1 MQSAILR
8 EDAGGGVV
16 PLTRGIESKSGA
28 WVGEPC
34 VGCGGSGVVA
44 KAAERAATALISVGP
59 VAPKIDGRDAADQV
73 AAGTF
78 AAPQDTKDEVTKGK
92 EKTEKTKSKR
102 KRKTKMT
109 TTVEKG
115 DLWDNEVAGAPAAAV
130 MATVAFRLESTAT
143 APAQPPA
150 ADTPEA
156 SAAVDCVREDKGGAP
171 VDLGRTAVV
180 SSLSAAKPSP
190 PESSRCPCCATINLV
205 EAEYCNCCSSPL
217 DGGAAL
223 DRVVQ
228 LAAADDIV
236 VNAADNAPGSR
247 ATATWWDRTVHRSL
261 VRELPVAGCP
271 TGSSS

>member
-59 VAPKIDGRDAADQV
+59 VAPQIDGRDAADQV

-109 TTVEKG
+109 TTVEK
-115 DLWDNEVAGAPAAAV
+115 DE
-130 MATVAFRLESTAT
+130 
-143 APAQPPA
+143 
-150 ADTPEA
+150 
-156 SAAVDCVREDKGGAP
+156 
-171 VDLGRTAVV
+171 
-180 SSLSAAKPSP
+180 
-190 PESSRCPCCATINLV
+190 
-205 EAEYCNCCSSPL
+205 
-217 DGGAAL
+217 
-223 DRVVQ
+223 
-228 LAAADDIV
+228 
-236 VNAADNAPGSR
+236 
-247 ATATWWDRTVHRSL
+247 
-261 VRELPVAGCP
+261 
-271 TGSSS
+271 